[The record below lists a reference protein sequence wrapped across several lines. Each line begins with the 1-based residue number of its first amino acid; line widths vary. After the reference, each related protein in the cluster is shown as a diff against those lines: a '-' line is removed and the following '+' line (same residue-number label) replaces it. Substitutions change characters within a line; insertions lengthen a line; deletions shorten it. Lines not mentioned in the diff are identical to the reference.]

1 MDGTMVY
8 ANLILTF
15 GLGMLVTAVTARLSQ
30 ARRAL
35 EMVAKDVPTEDSV
48 ARYIEG
54 IVERDLPTALHN
66 VFEDRQQRLQELREE
81 VRRSVRREAQD
92 VLERPEFHQ
101 RVEQLIHD
109 KLTRGAFATH
119 VKQQLDEQYRA
130 LSSYV
135 TSELIPRAVEKGLA
149 DTGKIAVLPQAGRRA
164 L

>member
-66 VFEDRQQRLQELREE
+66 GSRSCA
-81 VRRSVRREAQD
+81 RRSAGASAARHRTSSSGRSSTSASSSS
-92 VLERPEFHQ
+92 F
-101 RVEQLIHD
+101 
-109 KLTRGAFATH
+109 TTSSRGA
-119 VKQQLDEQYRA
+119 R
-130 LSSYV
+130 S
-135 TSELIPRAVEKGLA
+135 
-149 DTGKIAVLPQAGRRA
+149 RRT
-164 L
+164 